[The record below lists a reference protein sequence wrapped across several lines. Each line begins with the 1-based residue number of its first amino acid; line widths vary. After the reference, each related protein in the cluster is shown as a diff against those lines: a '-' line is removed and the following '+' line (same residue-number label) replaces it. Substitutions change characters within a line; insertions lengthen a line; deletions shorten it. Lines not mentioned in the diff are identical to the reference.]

1 MASIGGRWHPREQ
14 SARACIHFPQFSGRN
29 CKWASNERHGN
40 GEFLVIGLAWM
51 VIWRPVAS
59 LDTSAGHGRPEI
71 GRAVSA
77 VFYL

>member
-1 MASIGGRWHPREQ
+1 MSIGGRWHPREQ
-14 SARACIHFPQFSGRN
+14 SARARVHFPRLSGRN
-29 CKWASNERHGN
+29 CRRASNEMHEKGD
-40 GEFLVIGLAWM
+40 FLVIGLAWT

-59 LDTSAGHGRPEI
+59 LDTSAGHGWPEI